1 MIMNTA
7 ANPPNDTNAKWRMSK
22 NVLNAGEL
30 NGSLTLIGPGSEL
43 EPETSSAERVIYVAQ
58 GVITAAFSAAN
69 YILQTDETLVVPPGR
84 SLELRNS
91 GDAPAKILVVSL
103 PSRRRAETPLVVLN

>member
-7 ANPPNDTNAKWRMSK
+7 ANPPNETKWHMSK

-30 NGSLTLIGPGSEL
+30 NGSLALVGPSSSL
-43 EPETSSAERVIYVAQ
+43 EPVTSSAERVLYVAQ
-58 GVITAAFSAAN
+58 GTVTAAFSAAN
-69 YILQTDETLVVPPGR
+69 YILQTDETLHVPAGR
-84 SLELRNS
+84 SLEIRNT

-103 PSRRRAETPLVVLN
+103 PSRRRAENPLVVLN